1 MNKQAI
7 ELLSKLREAKKREDR
22 ANADRVALE
31 TQLITLL
38 SFVKPEGSETQ
49 KYCDFKVTLT
59 NKLNRT
65 VDAVAWSKIKELVPL
80 EMQGVIEVDT
90 KLKVNNEGARWI
102 EANNP
107 AVWEICQQ
115 AISVKPA
122 KTAVKVEVV
131 L

>member
-1 MNKQAI
+1 MNEQAI
-7 ELLSKLREAKKREDR
+7 ELLSKIREAKKREDR
-22 ANADRVALE
+22 ANADRVVLE

-49 KYCDFKVTLT
+49 KHGDFKVTLT

-65 VDAVAWSKIKELVPL
+65 VDALQWSKIKELVPL

>member
-1 MNKQAI
+1 MNEQAI
-7 ELLSKLREAKKREDR
+7 DLLSKIREAKKREDR

-31 TQLITLL
+31 MQLITLL

-49 KYCDFKVTLT
+49 KHGDFKVTLT

-65 VDAVAWSKIKELVPL
+65 VDVKEWALIKELVPL
-80 EMQGVIEVDT
+80 EMQGVVEVET
-90 KLKVNNEGARWI
+90 KLKVNAEGARWI
-102 EANNP
+102 EANEP
-107 AVWEICQQ
+107 EIWDICRQ
-115 AISVKPA
+115 AITVKPA

>member
-49 KYCDFKVTLT
+49 KYGDFKVTLT

-102 EANNP
+102 EQNAP
-107 AVWEICQQ
+107 DIWEICQQ
-115 AISVKPA
+115 AISVKPV